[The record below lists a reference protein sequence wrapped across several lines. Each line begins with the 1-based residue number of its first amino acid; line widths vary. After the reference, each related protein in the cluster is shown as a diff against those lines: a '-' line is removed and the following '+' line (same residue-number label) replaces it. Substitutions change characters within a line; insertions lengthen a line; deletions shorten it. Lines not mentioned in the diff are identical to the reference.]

1 VFEGRNYSLIVPLNA
16 KYSTL
21 LQYMKKGKTFPTNLN
36 KAHKIMPPPL
46 GEPKAHGFV
55 AGERVF
61 MGGCP
66 AWEILLGLT
75 AELVLLKGPFEGS

>member
-1 VFEGRNYSLIVPLNA
+1 
-16 KYSTL
+16 
-21 LQYMKKGKTFPTNLN
+21 
-36 KAHKIMPPPL
+36 MPPPL

-55 AGERVF
+55 AGEKVF

-75 AELVLLKGPFEGS
+75 AELVLLKGPFEGSWTRDISGHVYSA